1 MVLGTIYG
9 VGKGY
14 HLMKRE
20 RRLDGSE
27 VRSFAAFSMSMIVRG
42 LPVLPSTMVI
52 MPVTP
57 RANRTRAAS

>member
-1 MVLGTIYG
+1 
-9 VGKGY
+9 
-14 HLMKRE
+14 
-20 RRLDGSE
+20 
-27 VRSFAAFSMSMIVRG
+27 MSMIVRG